1 MTIESTLIK
10 TAKQYGSV
18 GVLYGGTSAEREIS
32 LMTGTAVYQ
41 ALTNL
46 GISAHPIDVGD
57 DISQQLKGL
66 NLDRIFIALHGPGG
80 EDGTVQS
87 VLDDLNIPYTGS
99 GVTSSALAMDKKRS
113 KELWQEMGLP
123 TSHFFVLTKET
134 DWIKTLHALGGKS
147 MVKPASE
154 GSSIGMSRVTTPLQL
169 QEAWAIAAEFDTTV
183 IAEPLL
189 EGNEYTVAI
198 VNGRVLPSIRI
209 SANHEFYNYDAKY
222 YSDETSYFCPSGLSV
237 EREREIQQISLAAFK
252 SLGCKDW
259 GRVDI
264 MTDEIDQFQLLEVNT
279 VPGMT
284 SHSLVPMAAAAVGLD
299 FDQLVFE
306 ILKASCDE

>member
-1 MTIESTLIK
+1 MTIKSTLTK
-10 TAKQYGSV
+10 TVRQYGSV
-18 GVLYGGTSAEREIS
+18 GVLYGGTSAERQIS

-46 GISAHPIDVGD
+46 GISAHLIDVGD
-57 DISQQLKGL
+57 DISQQLEGL
-66 NLDRIFIALHGPGG
+66 QVERIFIALHGPGG

-87 VLDDLNIPYTGS
+87 VLDDLKIPYTGS
-99 GVTSSALAMDKKRS
+99 GVASSALAMDKKRS
-113 KELWQEMGLP
+113 KELWQEIGLP
-123 TSHFFVLTKET
+123 TSQFVVLNKDT
-134 DWIKTLHALGGKS
+134 DWVKTLHALGGKS

-169 QEAWAIAAEFDTTV
+169 QEAWAIAAEFDTTI

-198 VNGRVLPSIRI
+198 LNGRVLPSIRI
-209 SANHEFYNYDAKY
+209 SADHEFYDYDAKY
-222 YSDETSYFCPSGLSV
+222 YSDETSYFCPSGLSA
-237 EREREIQQISLAAFK
+237 EREQEIQQISLAAFR
-252 SLGCKDW
+252 SLGCEGW

-264 MTDEIDQFQLLEVNT
+264 MTDEMGQFQLLEVNT